1 MKNPS
6 IAFLIFFLFS
16 GALLAD
22 EPTVTIQGDHLT
34 VVLET
39 EGAQLKSIQHT
50 STGTEYLWQG
60 DPEYWAERAP
70 NMFPVCVRFK
80 DHQFTYQ
87 NQPYEMPF
95 LGLAVTNHFDTT
107 QHRSDFVR
115 QTMVSS
121 SATRV
126 HYPFPFQLDIESEV
140 NGLTLT
146 QRYVITNHGTTP
158 MYYALG
164 GHPGFNTPLTHG
176 RTRNDYEIVFSERM
190 TTHRTEIADGL
201 QQSHRIPF
209 LKNEDRLRLG
219 DERVPPSGMFLREPP
234 SRQIGIA
241 RTGKNPY
248 VVVDLG
254 DFPNTNLWT
263 PPGMPYACIE
273 PMVGHHDLQ
282 ETLESIEAKPFLIK
296 HPAGET
302 RTYAYTITI
311 VPEEGTPALSP

>member
-95 LGLAVTNHFDTT
+95 LGLAVTHHFDTT

-121 SATRV
+121 
-126 HYPFPFQLDIESEV
+126 
-140 NGLTLT
+140 
-146 QRYVITNHGTTP
+146 
-158 MYYALG
+158 
-164 GHPGFNTPLTHG
+164 
-176 RTRNDYEIVFSERM
+176 
-190 TTHRTEIADGL
+190 
-201 QQSHRIPF
+201 
-209 LKNEDRLRLG
+209 
-219 DERVPPSGMFLREPP
+219 
-234 SRQIGIA
+234 
-241 RTGKNPY
+241 
-248 VVVDLG
+248 
-254 DFPNTNLWT
+254 
-263 PPGMPYACIE
+263 
-273 PMVGHHDLQ
+273 
-282 ETLESIEAKPFLIK
+282 
-296 HPAGET
+296 
-302 RTYAYTITI
+302 
-311 VPEEGTPALSP
+311 